1 MKKYDKE
8 IAQAQLDNEKAVLK
22 QLEANYKD
30 ALEEI
35 NSKIAELMGRA
46 DADMQHVVYQVEYQ
60 KALKAQTEAI
70 LKTLQNNEFETV
82 SAYLTNCYDEG
93 FISTLYAIQQQG
105 VPLVFPINQEEVAAA
120 IQLQTNLSTSLY
132 EAFDMKD
139 LQKKI
144 AGEISR
150 GFSTGALYSEITRNV
165 AAYAGIS
172 KNKAMRIVR
181 TEGHRI
187 TETAASNAQKR
198 AKDRGADIVKIWD
211 STLDG
216 KTRPSHMRVDGEIR
230 EIGKKFSNGLEFPG
244 DPSGKAAEVINCRC
258 RSRSDARWALEA
270 DETKML
276 GDVSEMSEERK
287 KEIAKKLGVPVD
299 TLDQYSN
306 QIVPVKAKDYADF
319 KRQYDQLW
327 RYEGSA
333 LQKEA
338 EERIA
343 SYGKSRSANE
353 NADVL
358 QKETFVSRFKP
369 AQTMQEAEEYAQQF
383 VSTYKSKYTG
393 NVVFKGLDVEHAN
406 AVNKVLTDV
415 YDRFDIDRLGNIETM
430 NFRESK
436 WKNAVEN
443 GVAGAYQWGGSGG
456 NLFINQK
463 IFGNAKSEAAFFKK
477 AEGLL
482 KTVLNGVDDL
492 LARPDLKAKQR
503 RYIEALKKSGV
514 QCAAQKFDNFAEAT
528 MIHESGHMLED
539 KLFFK
544 LFKEE
549 GFDVSASM
557 DVFANGVSGY
567 AVSSTH
573 EYIAESF
580 TYYWYGKTEAL
591 DPDLVRL
598 FKKAEKT
605 EKALETVA
613 KSDIIR
619 NNISYATII
628 PDEKFTQYALNPLK
642 SPDKAKV
649 FESALGYNQSNYND
663 LKQNILDHI
672 DESKFVEK
680 GDTGYGMRYEYIM
693 ELTGANGQ
701 KANVL
706 TAWIADGEDKR
717 MTSVYVTNRGVT
729 E

>member
-82 SAYLTNCYDEG
+82 SAYLAKCYDEG
-93 FISTLYAIQQQG
+93 FISTLYAIQKQG
-105 VPLVFPINQEEVAAA
+105 VPLVFPINQEEVTAA

-165 AAYAGIS
+165 ASYAQIS

-211 STLDG
+211 ATLDG
-216 KTRPSHMRVDGEIR
+216 NTRPSHMRVDGEIK

-244 DPSGKAAEVINCRC
+244 DPAGSAAEVINCRC

-276 GDVSEMSEERK
+276 GDVSKMSEERK
-287 KEIAKKLGVPVD
+287 AEIAKKLGVPVD

-306 QIVPVKAKDYADF
+306 QIVPIKAKDYADF

-343 SYGKSRSANE
+343 GYGK
-353 NADVL
+353 
-358 QKETFVSRFKP
+358 
-369 AQTMQEAEEYAQQF
+369 
-383 VSTYKSKYTG
+383 KS
-393 NVVFKGLDVEHAN
+393 VAN
-406 AVNKVLTDV
+406 AGKSSTMEAPKDSGLEIGNKADDLEKVSAQVGTMLNDFTSRASKWSGKTIIGKIEDMTV
-415 YDRFDIDRLGNIETM
+415 VSGRKEWTCDITLREDAGIKTAIHEHLHARSVSYYNSLQFYRWTAIEEGTTELFAQEICKQKGIA
-430 NFRESK
+430 FRESYK
-436 WKNAVEN
+436 EEVKRLKIINSISKLYDNNYDYAHTLFEIPMTERYDWLRIKANQAIE
-443 GVAGAYQWGGSGG
+443 SG
-456 NLFINQK
+456 NLS
-463 IFGNAKSEAAFFKK
+463 AKSITALNEAVDYFKK
-477 AEGLL
+477 
-482 KTVLNGVDDL
+482 
-492 LARPDLKAKQR
+492 R
-503 RYIEALKKSGV
+503 I
-514 QCAAQKFDNFAEAT
+514 
-528 MIHESGHMLED
+528 
-539 KLFFK
+539 
-544 LFKEE
+544 
-549 GFDVSASM
+549 
-557 DVFANGVSGY
+557 
-567 AVSSTH
+567 
-573 EYIAESF
+573 
-580 TYYWYGKTEAL
+580 
-591 DPDLVRL
+591 
-598 FKKAEKT
+598 
-605 EKALETVA
+605 
-613 KSDIIR
+613 
-619 NNISYATII
+619 
-628 PDEKFTQYALNPLK
+628 
-642 SPDKAKV
+642 
-649 FESALGYNQSNYND
+649 
-663 LKQNILDHI
+663 
-672 DESKFVEK
+672 
-680 GDTGYGMRYEYIM
+680 
-693 ELTGANGQ
+693 
-701 KANVL
+701 
-706 TAWIADGEDKR
+706 
-717 MTSVYVTNRGVT
+717 
-729 E
+729 